1 MEKGLGEVLIPV
13 VNRLHDAVAALGAH
27 RGRARLDLPQV
38 AVVGGQSSGKSSV
51 LEALVGRD
59 FLPRGPEI
67 CTRRPLVLQLVQCPP
82 GQTEH
87 GEFLHL
93 PGQRFYNFA
102 RVREEIQLE
111 TDRGAGTGKA
121 VTNAP
126 IRLRICSPNVLT
138 MTLVDLPGITKVPV
152 GDQPSNIEEQIRAM
166 IHDYIK
172 HPSCII
178 LAVHPANQDL
188 ANSDALMTAKAVD
201 PDGVRTIGVLT
212 KLDIMDRGTDAARA
226 LRGEVVPLR
235 LGYVAVV
242 NRCQADIDENRSI
255 REARAAEMAFFEG
268 HPGYREQL
276 ARCGVERLAVTLN
289 RILVQHIK
297 LVLPDLRANLQKS
310 LTEKLLHMQS
320 LGEGAMKGARHA
332 QGGLILRLLKD
343 YAEALVGDLDGSSET
358 LDNTEIAGGARIRHI
373 FQDIFVKGLRD
384 IDLATEV
391 SDEEIRTAIV
401 NCSGVKG
408 SLLMPELPFEVLVK
422 RLIATLEDPVLQ
434 CARFVKDELV
444 QIAHRCEPREI
455 ARFPKLQRAIA
466 EAVEEFVRAGTEPT
480 EAMLRGLI
488 QCEMGHINTAHPAFV
503 GGSKAIQRVLE
514 GRKAAAADGEGDEAS
529 DPPAGVG
536 LKGLESLTPLDKAS
550 HDLLTPQR
558 GPRPDAG
565 AGDGAAGSG
574 WFAGL
579 MSSGAKKK
587 PSHGRRLSVQAS
599 PVNLDKPA
607 RVLHVEKPRNEQEQ
621 LEVDVTRLLVASY
634 FGIVVGNLQDLT
646 PKVIM
651 NFMVNK
657 IKKTLQQNLVH
668 SLYKEELFDGLTEEH
683 ESIASQRKQC
693 HDAVQVLT
701 TAIATLDAVPKDL
714 WALIEGDRA
723 SSKRKE
729 VEAAFGE
736 VEATA
741 GPTSV
746 GGTPRFADRLRA
758 AQKEN
763 VAERTP
769 ASRLAPAV
777 VQSVASK
784 VTAMTPGSP
793 GPLRRHL
800 QNKTRAGSRGS

>member
-152 GDQPSNIEEQIRAM
+152 GDQPSNIEEQIRGM

-188 ANSDALMTAKAVD
+188 ANSDALTTARAVD

-466 EAVEEFVRAGTEPT
+466 EAVEEFVRAGTAPT

-514 GRKAAAADGEGDEAS
+514 GRKAAAADGEGGDEARPAA

-550 HDLLTPQR
+550 HDLLTPRR
-558 GPRPDAG
+558 GPRPDGG
-565 AGDGAAGSG
+565 AEAAEAAGGG

-579 MSSGAKKK
+579 MYSGAKKR
-587 PSHGRRLSVQAS
+587 PSHGRRLSAQAS

-607 RVLHVEKPRNEQEQ
+607 QVLHVEKPRNEQEQ

-714 WALIEGDRA
+714 WALIEDRA
-723 SSKRKE
+723 GK
-729 VEAAFGE
+729 GE
-736 VEATA
+736 VEAVEAAGSAAA
-741 GPTSV
+741 GPAS
-746 GGTPRFADRLRA
+746 GGSPRFADRLRA

-769 ASRLAPAV
+769 ASSRLAPAA

-784 VTAMTPGSP
+784 ATAMTPGSP

-800 QNKTRAGSRGS
+800 QNKTRGRGS